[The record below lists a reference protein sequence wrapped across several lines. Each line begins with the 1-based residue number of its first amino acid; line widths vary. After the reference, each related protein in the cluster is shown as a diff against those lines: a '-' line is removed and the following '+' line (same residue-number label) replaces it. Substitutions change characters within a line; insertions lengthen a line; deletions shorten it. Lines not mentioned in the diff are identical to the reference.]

1 MLSLTDS
8 WKGKLVTRG
17 QARVS
22 AYPPLDRREEYF
34 HSFKK
39 ALLKAPWTVGVKKC
53 GDNKLGLST
62 LRCEKGHRG
71 SFSQIQSRISVQLQI
86 QSRISVQLGDG
97 EFLKGAQESH
107 RERQQQLLG
116 SWTPSHQN
124 VGVRDYTE
132 IGCQCLVAKVHRNIT
147 VIPPSPFKSLSP
159 SFPSYG
165 DDPMV

>member
-1 MLSLTDS
+1 M
-8 WKGKLVTRG
+8 TRG

-22 AYPPLDRREEYF
+22 ADPPLDRREEYF
-34 HSFKK
+34 HCFKK
-39 ALLKAPWTVGVKKC
+39 ALLKDTWAEKKKERVC
-53 GDNKLGLST
+53 DNELGLST
-62 LRCEKGHRG
+62 LRCEKGHHG
-71 SFSQIQSRISVQLQI
+71 SFSQIQSQISA
-86 QSRISVQLGDG
+86 QLGDG

-147 VIPPSPFKSLSP
+147 VIPPGCFKSLSP

-165 DDPMV
+165 DDPID